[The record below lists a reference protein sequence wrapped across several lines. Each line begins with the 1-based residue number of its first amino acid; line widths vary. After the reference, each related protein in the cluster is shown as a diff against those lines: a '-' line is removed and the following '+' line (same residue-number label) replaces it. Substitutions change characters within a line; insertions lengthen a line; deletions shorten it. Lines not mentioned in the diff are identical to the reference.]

1 MCQGFYRHSEGYT
14 PQWEGMDRFTGRIV
28 HPQTWPTDLDYT
40 DKTVIVIGSG
50 ATAATV
56 VPAMAPT
63 ARKVYVL
70 QRSPTYF
77 WTARNGND
85 LADQL
90 RELEVPE
97 EWVHEIVRRRILHDQ
112 EAVTQMSFNQADE
125 LREVLLTDVK
135 SHLPEGYDMKHFT
148 PSYRPWQQR
157 LAFVP
162 DGDLFEGI
170 KAGKAEMVTDEIDRF
185 TEKGILTK
193 SGRELEADIIVTATG
208 FNLSVLGDIS
218 FCVDDKPVDF
228 AKTVTYRGMM
238 FTGVPNLLWVFGY
251 FRASW
256 TLRADLLGDFTCRL
270 LKHMDDLGAKRVTP
284 QLRPEDLDEA
294 PQDWMDESNFN
305 PAYLMRSM
313 HLMPK
318 KLNKPEWQH
327 TQDYWGEKTMLPA
340 ANLDDGCLRF
350 E

>member
-1 MCQGFYRHSEGYT
+1 
-14 PQWEGMDRFTGRIV
+14 
-28 HPQTWPTDLDYT
+28 
-40 DKTVIVIGSG
+40 
-50 ATAATV
+50 
-56 VPAMAPT
+56 
-63 ARKVYVL
+63 VYVL

-97 EWVHEIVRRRILHDQ
+97 EWIHEIVRRRILHDQ
-112 EAVTQMSFNQADE
+112 EAVTQMSFHQADE
-125 LREVLLTDVK
+125 LRDALLADVK
-135 SHLPEGYDMKHFT
+135 AHLPEGYDMQHFT
-148 PSYRPWQQR
+148 PRYRPWQQR

-170 KAGKAEMVTDEIDRF
+170 KAGKAEMVTDEIETF

-208 FNLSVLGDIS
+208 FNLCVMGDIQ
-218 FCVDDKPVDF
+218 FTVDGRPVDF
-228 AKTVTYRGMM
+228 GKTITYRGMM
-238 FTGVPNLLWVFGY
+238 FTDVPNLLWVMGY

-270 LKHMDDLGAKRVTP
+270 LKHMEAKGATKVTP
-284 QLRPEDLDEA
+284 QLRPEDCGETPL
-294 PQDWMDESNFN
+294 PWMDEGNFN
-305 PAYLMRSM
+305 PAYLLRSM
-313 HLMPK
+313 HLLPR
-318 KLNKPEWQH
+318 KLNKPEWSH
-327 TQDYWGEKTMLPA
+327 TQDYWGERTALPA